1 MKLLNTLR
9 GIIMARVGVGFG
21 VMKSVFYKSS
31 ALNDILRSA
40 LREPIVRIRPILGPN
55 GERLWLKRIEELSL
69 RLRLQKGHG
78 RRAFDNELRGL
89 HVLAEAGLPV
99 PEIVSEGPDHIVMS
113 DVGPTLSHIMHS
125 NAMSPGKRAAAFR
138 AAGQALGR
146 LHSAGF
152 SHGRP
157 AMRDLCWDGDEAH
170 FIDLE
175 RFSSKRA
182 SVCRQALDVIV
193 FVQTYVTEM
202 GDVGA
207 DLDQAMQAYRA
218 AAPKGSWGNVQRIAA
233 WLALLSP
240 VAAAAVWIR
249 PRAMEFHAFPK
260 AMAYIGRALD

>member
-1 MKLLNTLR
+1 
-9 GIIMARVGVGFG
+9 
-21 VMKSVFYKSS
+21 MKSVFYKSS

-78 RRAFDNELRGL
+78 RRAFANELRGL
-89 HVLAEAGLPV
+89 HVLADAGLPV
-99 PEIVSEGPDHIVMS
+99 PEIVSEGPDHIVLS

-125 NAMSPGKRAAAFR
+125 NAMSVGKRAAAFR

-152 SHGRP
+152 AHGRP

-175 RFSSKRA
+175 RFSAKRA
-182 SVCRQALDVIV
+182 SARRQAFDTVV
-193 FVQTYVTEM
+193 FVQSYVADM
-202 GDVGA
+202 GDVSP
-207 DLDQAMQAYRA
+207 DLDQAVQAYRA
-218 AAPKGSWGNVQRIAA
+218 AAPKASWDNVQRVAA

-240 VAAAAVWIR
+240 VAAVAGWLKPNAT
-249 PRAMEFHAFPK
+249 EFQAFPK

>member
-1 MKLLNTLR
+1 
-9 GIIMARVGVGFG
+9 
-21 VMKSVFYKSS
+21 MKSVFYKSS

-78 RRAFDNELRGL
+78 RRAFANELRGL

-99 PEIVSEGPDHIVMS
+99 PEIVSEGPDHIVLS

-125 NAMSPGKRAAAFR
+125 SAMPAGRRAAAFR

-152 SHGRP
+152 AHGRP

-175 RFSSKRA
+175 RFSAKRA
-182 SVCRQALDVIV
+182 SARRKAFDVVV
-193 FVQTYVTEM
+193 FVQTYITEM
-202 GDVGA
+202 GDVGP
-207 DLDQAMQAYRA
+207 DIDQAMQAYRA
-218 AAPKGSWGNVQRIAA
+218 AAPNGSWDNVQRIAA
-233 WLALLSP
+233 WFALLAP
-240 VAAAAVWIR
+240 VVAPVRWLKPGSAEF
-249 PRAMEFHAFPK
+249 RAYPK
-260 AMAYIGRALD
+260 TMAYMGRAVD